1 VTLVVLAI
9 DACTELNDARPPMTD
24 QMQRPSASPNA
35 TLASGVVA
43 LAARRWHRVEA
54 DRSRSRG

>member
-1 VTLVVLAI
+1 VLAI
-9 DACTELNDARPPMTD
+9 GACTELNDARPPMTD

-35 TLASGVVA
+35 TMASGVVA

>member
-1 VTLVVLAI
+1 VLAI

-24 QMQRPSASPNA
+24 QMQRPNASPYA
-35 TLASGVVA
+35 TSASGVVA

-54 DRSRSRG
+54 DLSRSRG